1 MYAVIN
7 PLILL
12 VAPVDAVLAFCT
24 VVHHTKGFAMTNN
37 TSPAE
42 NEYLAAVAGLHEQ
55 TPSPAPVRTYAVGDF
70 VSGESG
76 GKRWSGRIFAVD
88 GDRLSIEMPGAWLSV
103 SAKDVTH

>member
-1 MYAVIN
+1 MTTTD
-7 PLILL
+7 P
-12 VAPVDAVLAFCT
+12 
-24 VVHHTKGFAMTNN
+24 HH
-37 TSPAE
+37 

-55 TPSPAPVRTYAVGDF
+55 TPSPAPRTYAIGDF

-103 SAKDVTH
+103 SAQDITH